1 MPIYRYRAMT
11 NNGIIVTNT
20 IEESSKQLA
29 IKKLKRNNLIPINV
43 DKSLQR
49 TKSKRTVRKN
59 TKGIDDV
66 LRDVDTTNLLAS
78 RQRSAK
84 TSYFDKIY
92 HSIMKSDRITAR
104 DIIVFTQNFYLLKK
118 ANFNNIHAL
127 NTIIDSTENFT
138 FRGILEDILA
148 GVEAGENMY
157 STMEYYEDV
166 FPYLYIN
173 MIKVGEMSGNLTNA
187 LEQAL
192 KFLED
197 SDSINRTLRGIL
209 IPNITQFVLILI
221 MLIAGTLIALPTI
234 QDLYASMGSQ
244 AELPALSLWFAG
256 VIDWILKYW
265 YFPVG
270 IIGGAI
276 AFIISYINT
285 PKGKYNFHLFKYTV
299 PVFGPLIFAID
310 FSRVMRAML
319 LNLNNGMRIQEA
331 LEVAKNVSKNYVL
344 LSIIESSMN
353 NILIGQSW
361 IEPFE
366 RSNLASP
373 MMTEMLKIGMNTD
386 LAQMMEKL
394 LDYMEIDINNLL
406 DKTIKV
412 LPQIVYAIVG
422 VVLIFFVLVVLV
434 PCIQVYMG
442 GWLLDAY
449 KDYL

>member
-1 MPIYRYRAMT
+1 MPIYKYKAMT
-11 NNGIIVTNT
+11 ENGMIVTNT
-20 IEESSKQLA
+20 IEESSKYLA

-59 TKGIDDV
+59 TQGIDEI
-66 LRDVDTTNLLAS
+66 LKDVDTTNLLLS
-78 RQRSAK
+78 RQKSK

-92 HSIMKSDRITAR
+92 HGITKSDRITSK
-104 DIIVFTQNFYLLKK
+104 DIIIFTQNFYLLKK

-127 NTIIDSTENFT
+127 NTIIDSTENFS

-148 GVEAGENMY
+148 GVESGENMY

-173 MIKVGEMSGNLTNA
+173 MIKVGEMSGNLTLA

-197 SDSINRTLRGIL
+197 SDSLNKTLKGIL
-209 IPNITQFVLILI
+209 VPNIIQFTLLLV
-221 MLIAGTLIALPTI
+221 MLIVGTLVALPTI
-234 QDLYASMGSQ
+234 QNLYDSIGSQ
-244 AELPALSLWFAG
+244 ASLPPLSQWFSG
-256 VIDWILKYW
+256 VINWILKFW
-265 YFPVG
+265 YIPTTL
-270 IIGGAI
+270 ILGAI
-276 AFIISYINT
+276 SLIFWYINT
-285 PKGKYNFHLFKYTV
+285 PKGKYNFHYFKYTM
-299 PVFGPLIFAID
+299 PIFGQLIFAID

-331 LEVAKNVSKNYVL
+331 LDVAKNVSKNYVL
-344 LSIIESSMN
+344 LSILEASIN

-366 RSNLASP
+366 RSKLATP
-373 MMTEMLKIGMNTD
+373 MMTEMLKIGMDTD

-394 LDYMEIDINNLL
+394 LEYMEIDINNLL

-412 LPQIVYAIVG
+412 LPQLVYAIVG

-442 GWLLDAY
+442 VWLLSAY
-449 KDYL
+449 GL